1 MPKLTPTDEKRLEEQ
16 FRLISRQSHEDETKN
31 TVKDYSLVI
40 GTILLITGL
49 MFYTI
54 NIVLGGSLMAMGL
67 AAIIYRFTPW

>member
-49 MFYTI
+49 M
-54 NIVLGGSLMAMGL
+54 L